1 MPQLGALTRVARELR
16 QDVRA
21 AQDRDPAARGLA
33 RVEILLTYGGVHAL
47 LAHRVAHVLHEAG
60 VPLIPHAIAYLA
72 KVMTGVE
79 IHPGA
84 RIGEGLFIDHGAGVV
99 IGQTAEVGHNVT
111 LYQQVTLGGTG
122 FAPGKRHPTVE
133 DDVVIGSGAKLL
145 GPIRVGRG
153 AKVGANSVVIHDVPP
168 NSTVVGNPGHPV
180 RVDGRRPS
188 GPDADWAHLPDP
200 VADAIKA
207 LSARVT
213 ELEQQLAEATGRE
226 HEPPAAE
233 VRPLREARGGDP
245 AGG

>member
-33 RVEILLTYGGVHAL
+33 RVEILLTYGGVHAV

-60 VPLIPHAIAYLA
+60 VPLIPHAIAYVA
-72 KVMTGVE
+72 KLLTGVE

-84 RIGEGLFIDHGAGVV
+84 RIGEGLFIDHGSGVV
-99 IGQTAEVGHNVT
+99 IGQTAEVGDNVT

-122 FAPGKRHPTVE
+122 FAPGKRHPTIE
-133 DDVVIGSGAKLL
+133 DDVVVGSGAKLL

-180 RVDGRRPS
+180 RVDGKRPS

-213 ELEQQLAEATGRE
+213 ELEAQLAEATGRE
-226 HEPPAAE
+226 HDPQAE